1 MQRIYKG
8 SSARLRPIL
17 ATATVASLGFLPM
30 ALSTS
35 AGAEVQKPLAT
46 VVIGGL
52 LTSTLLTLFILPVLY
67 YLVMTP
73 KKIKVNPKI
82 ATIVVLLFS
91 CFSFNGNAQTQNF
104 TLQNALDLATKN
116 YPTIKQASLQTKQ
129 QQALI
134 KTATV
139 LDPFNINSNLGQ
151 MNSKVFD
158 YNIGV
163 AQGFK
168 LSNKA
173 NRNLLNQNVA
183 VAKSFEAVTKNEL
196 IKNVSIAYFFW
207 IYNVQNYNLLLETD
221 NIFADYEKYADKKFQ
236 VGETSK
242 LEKVNSSLQRK
253 ELKMQLA
260 EANSRVAFY
269 VTELQKW
276 TGSNEQYNAPTKYEV
291 LPEINVSDSTL
302 VKNHPVLQFLQQQ
315 IIAKELAIKSEKT
328 KANPSFNLGVNTQSL
343 DKENPFYYG
352 SVGINIPLFR
362 SGIKAK
368 TQVAELETEIAKK
381 ELDKSQQELV
391 TLFLQQFQLQKQYSE
406 QLNFYKTEGLSM
418 AETIVNSAQRLYKS
432 GDIGYIEY
440 TQNLKDA
447 NKIKTDYLI
456 AINNYNQ
463 TIINIQYL
471 LNK

>member
-1 MQRIYKG
+1 
-8 SSARLRPIL
+8 
-17 ATATVASLGFLPM
+17 
-30 ALSTS
+30 
-35 AGAEVQKPLAT
+35 
-46 VVIGGL
+46 
-52 LTSTLLTLFILPVLY
+52 
-67 YLVMTP
+67 
-73 KKIKVNPKI
+73 IKVNPKI
-82 ATIVVLLFS
+82 ATIVVLFIS
-91 CFSFNGNAQTQNF
+91 CFSFNANAQTQTF

-116 YPTIKQASLQTKQ
+116 YPTLQQATLQTQQ
-129 QQALI
+129 QQALT

-139 LDPFNINSNLGQ
+139 LEPFSINSNLGQ
-151 MNSKVFD
+151 INSKLFD

-173 NRNLLNQNVA
+173 DRNLLNQNVA

-196 IKNVSIAYFFW
+196 IKNVSNAYFNW
-207 IYNVQNYNLLLETD
+207 IYNVQHYNLLLETD

-236 VGETSK
+236 VGESSK
-242 LEKVNSSLQRK
+242 LEKINASLQRK

-260 EANSRVAFY
+260 EANSQVLFY
-269 VTELQKW
+269 LTELQKW
-276 TGSNEQYNAPTKYEV
+276 TRSNESYQAPTKYDA
-291 LPEINVSDSTL
+291 LPEINVNDSTL

-315 IIAKELAIKSEKT
+315 IIAKELAIKSEKA

-362 SGIKAK
+362 NGIKAK
-368 TQVAELETEIAKK
+368 TQVAKLETEIAKK
-381 ELDKSQQELV
+381 ELEKSQQELA
-391 TLFLQQFQLQKQYSE
+391 TIYLQQFQLQKQYSE
-406 QLNFYKTEGLSM
+406 QLNFYKTEGLPM

-456 AINNYNQ
+456 TMNNYNQ
-463 TIINIQYL
+463 T
-471 LNK
+471 